1 MREKPDNDDEAD
13 IRAEGES
20 RRIELSVPQVA
31 GSALAAVL
39 AAKLASSFGVYG
51 TILGAGVIS
60 VVATCGG
67 PVFQHFFRSTGERLR
82 AGRPVTAAGPAAV
95 TGRVPGPAATATTA
109 VNAPPAPGEYTEGT
123 VYRARARNR
132 KRPLVAAAIVFGVTM
147 GGVTAYE
154 LASGESLSGGPD
166 TTVGSALSGKNR
178 PSPDRREPGGS
189 DESPS
194 PGDSA
199 TPGSSQAPGTSGD
212 PEPTPSATP
221 GTTAPDGTTPGGG
234 TETGPAP
241 APDAST
247 GPADPGGTGPTS
259 PAPTP
264 TAPAPSASGRSGT
277 GDQGPDGPA
286 AP

>member
-1 MREKPDNDDEAD
+1 MREKPDSGQEAD

-82 AGRPVTAAGPAAV
+82 AGRPVTPDVTARTATGPAALG
-95 TGRVPGPAATATTA
+95 T
-109 VNAPPAPGEYTEGT
+109 PPAYGEYTEGT
-123 VYRARARNR
+123 LHRARVKSW
-132 KRPLVAAAIVFGVTM
+132 KRPLLAAAVVFGVTM

-154 LASGESLSGGPD
+154 LASGESLSGGAN
-166 TTVGSALSGKNR
+166 TTVGGALSGENR
-178 PSPDRREPGGS
+178 PAPDRKGPAGS
-189 DESPS
+189 DESPA

-199 TPGSSQAPGTSGD
+199 TPGPREDPGTSGD
-212 PEPTPSATP
+212 PDPAPSAGP
-221 GTTAPDGTTPGGG
+221 GTTAPDGG
-234 TETGPAP
+234 TETGRAP
-241 APDAST
+241 APDASAE
-247 GPADPGGTGPTS
+247 GDEPGGTGPTAPV
-259 PAPTP
+259 PAPTD
-264 TAPAPSASGRSGT
+264 PAPSASGRSGT
-277 GDQGPDGPA
+277 GDPDPAGPA